1 MKQMYPDLWQTT
13 LEKRFGTLDSHAYF
27 LRHAEGNALIY
38 HSETRADY
46 EAIGKL
52 GGARHQYLSHS
63 HEIMPSLQ
71 DSRAALGAK
80 LCGHRNMSPRFGG
93 AEGLDVAFD
102 TDDKVTHAGGLEVI
116 FTPGHT
122 DNNVCYRYE
131 SPHGKT
137 YLFTGDAIYQ
147 DHGAWNWLIFERD
160 GGRRDEMKAT
170 LLRMRDLDVDVL
182 ICSVSVGPVRIQEVD
197 RPGWQAIV
205 DGLLAR
211 F

>member
-1 MKQMYPDLWQTT
+1 MKQIYPDLWQTT

-27 LRHAEGNALIY
+27 LRHEEGNALIY
-38 HSETRADY
+38 HSETRVDDA
-46 EAIGKL
+46 EMLEL
-52 GGARHQYLSHS
+52 GGVRYQYLSHS
-63 HEIMPSLQ
+63 HEILPSLA
-71 DSRAALGAK
+71 DSRVALGVS
-80 LCGHRNMSPRFGG
+80 LCGHRNMAPRFGD

-102 TDDKVTHAGGLEVI
+102 TDDAVTHAGGLEVI

-122 DNNVCYRYE
+122 DNNVCYRYV

-147 DHGAWNWLIFERD
+147 DQGAWNWLIFERD
-160 GGRRDEMKAT
+160 GGRQEDMKAT